1 MNNWRIA
8 LAQKI
13 APIYANMP
21 DIAAVALLGGVA
33 RGLGDQYSDLDLA
46 CFWHRSPIEDER
58 RAAMQQFE
66 PILNTPVFIRGFEAH
81 MAFPDPEHGLFWE
94 EAAYIGGDDRTGFK
108 IDVNHRTVAAMQR
121 ILEDVTVGL
130 DTDGHKLETL
140 YSIRRVMVLHGA
152 PVIEQWQTQAAIY
165 PDALAE
171 KLLMMHLPA
180 MGANLDMHLFRGELL
195 EFYRMLTEATFHL
208 VAALLAL
215 NHIYRPDLK
224 RLTSLA
230 DEMLIKPSNLAPR
243 IYALM
248 RNDPTQAMPDFYQLA
263 TEVFA
268 LVEQHLPHLDL
279 TAARAK
285 FLSRR
290 QPFEDAP
297 IESIRRGVG
306 GLSDIRTW
314 MILG

>member
-1 MNNWRIA
+1 MHNWRIA

-13 APIYANMP
+13 APIYASIP
-21 DIAAVALLGGVA
+21 DVAAVALLGGVA
-33 RGLGDQYSDLDLA
+33 RGLGDKYSDLDIA
-46 CFWHRSPIEDER
+46 CFWNRTPTEDER
-58 RAAMQQFE
+58 RVAMQQFE
-66 PILNTPVFIRGFEAH
+66 PLLKTPVFIRGFETH

-94 EAAYIGGDDRTGFK
+94 EAAYIGGDNTTGFK

-152 PVIEQWQTQAAIY
+152 PLIEQWQTQAAIY

-171 KLLMMHLPA
+171 KLLLMHLPA
-180 MGANLDMHLFRGELL
+180 MGTNLDMHLFRGELL

-224 RLTSLA
+224 RLASLA
-230 DEMLIKPSNLAPR
+230 NEMAIKPPNLAPR

-248 RNDPTQAMPDFYQLA
+248 RDDPTQAMQDFYQLA
-263 TEVFA
+263 DEVFT

-279 TAARAK
+279 TAAHAK
-285 FLSRR
+285 FSSRR
-290 QPFEDAP
+290 QPFDEPP
-297 IESIRRGVG
+297 IKTI
-306 GLSDIRTW
+306 
-314 MILG
+314 

>member
-1 MNNWRIA
+1 MHNWRIA

-13 APIYANMP
+13 APIYVSIP
-21 DIAAVALLGGVA
+21 DVAAVALLGGVA
-33 RGLGDQYSDLDLA
+33 RGLGDQYSDLDIA
-46 CFWHRSPIEDER
+46 CFWNRTPTEDER

-66 PILNTPVFIRGFEAH
+66 PILNTPVFIGNFETH
-81 MAFPDPEHGLFWE
+81 MAFSDPEHSLFWE
-94 EAAYIGGDDRTGFK
+94 EATYIGGDNTTGFK

-130 DTDGHKLETL
+130 DTDGHKLEAL

-152 PVIEQWQTQAAIY
+152 PLIEQWQTQAAIY

-171 KLLMMHLPA
+171 KLLLIHLPA
-180 MGANLDMHLFRGELL
+180 MGTNLAMHLFRGELL

-243 IYALM
+243 IYALL
-248 RNDPTQAMPDFYQLA
+248 RDDPSQAMPDFYQVA

-297 IESIRRGVG
+297 IEI
-306 GLSDIRTW
+306 
-314 MILG
+314 

>member
-13 APIYANMP
+13 APIYATMP

-46 CFWHRSPIEDER
+46 CFWHRAPTEDER

-66 PILNTPVFIRGFEAH
+66 SMLNTPVFIRGFETH
-81 MAFPDPEHGLFWE
+81 IAFPDPEHGLFWE

-108 IDVNHRTVAAMQR
+108 IDVNHRTVAAMQH
-121 ILEDVTVGL
+121 ILDDVVLHL
-130 DTDGHKLETL
+130 DTNGHKLETL
-140 YSIRRVMVLHGA
+140 YSIRHVMVLHGTSL
-152 PVIEQWQTQAAIY
+152 IEQWQTQAAVY

-180 MGANLDMHLFRGELL
+180 MGVNLEMHLFRGELL
-195 EFYRMLTEATFHL
+195 EFYRMLTEAIFHL

-230 DEMLIKPSNLAPR
+230 NEMTIKPPNLASL

-279 TAARAK
+279 TAARTK
-285 FLSRR
+285 FSSRR

-297 IESIRRGVG
+297 IEI
-306 GLSDIRTW
+306 
-314 MILG
+314 